1 MNIKINSVH
10 FKADGKLETFIK
22 EKLQKMP
29 TLFEGVIG
37 SEVILKLDNAETRMN
52 KIVEIRL
59 VIPGYDLF
67 AKKQAKSF
75 EEATDQATEALRKQ
89 LVRHKEKIRGL

>member
-10 FKADGKLETFIK
+10 FKADKKLESFII

-29 TLFEGVIG
+29 ALFDGILN
-37 SEVILKLDNAETRMN
+37 SEVMLKVENSETREN

-59 VIPGYDLF
+59 IIRGNDLF
-67 AKKQAKSF
+67 AKKMSSTF
-75 EEATDQATEALRKQ
+75 EEATDKAVEALRKQ
-89 LVRHKEKIRGL
+89 LLRHKDKLRGS

>member
-10 FKADGKLETFIK
+10 FKSDKKLEDFIK

-29 TLFEGVIG
+29 TLFDGVIG
-37 SEVILKLDNAETRMN
+37 SEVILKVENTDTRDN

-67 AKKQAKSF
+67 AKKQSKTF
-75 EEATDQATEALRKQ
+75 EESTDQAVEALRKQ
-89 LVRHKEKIRGL
+89 LVKHKEKIKGL